1 MASQRRQLTESEMH
15 VGVPLPWNVYDAT
28 GRLLLRSGY
37 VIGTQKQIETL
48 SKFGLFREQ
57 TAADSEKE
65 APLRPAAK
73 LSPFDTINLFQY
85 RLKAIFGEINKS
97 TGAIVKEQITNF
109 AQDVQALCKEDLD
122 AALGALHLD
131 NEGQYTHIHP
141 IHTALLV
148 ELIGKRLGLEEVERQ
163 SIIAAALTA
172 NVGML
177 ELQELLHLQKDG
189 LTARQREEVWG
200 HPERSVA
207 LLKAAG
213 VDDALM
219 LDTVL
224 SHHERMDGSGYP
236 NGLSGTAIAMAV
248 RMIALADTYSAMVT
262 PRAYRA
268 EMQAK
273 EALKEIFLKR
283 GKEIDESLAHVF
295 IKELGIYPP
304 GAFVRLENGEI
315 AVVIRRGKDATHP
328 VVQSII
334 SPRGGAYTAAR
345 RHSCEQE
352 MYQIKEVVRREKN
365 SAVNLRKLWGYE

>member
-1 MASQRRQLTESEMH
+1 MAGQRKQLTESEMH

-37 VIGTQKQIETL
+37 VIGSQKQIETL
-48 SKFGLFREQ
+48 SKFGLFREH
-57 TAADSEKE
+57 TAGDVGKEE
-65 APLRPAAK
+65 APRPVVK

-85 RLKAIFGEINKS
+85 RLKAIFGEIAKPS
-97 TGAIVKEQITNF
+97 GAIVKDQVSKF
-109 AQDVQALCKEDLD
+109 AQDVQVLCVEDFD

-131 NEGQYTHIHP
+131 NEGQYSHIHP

-148 ELIGKRLGLEEVERQ
+148 ELIGKRLGLSDVERQ
-163 SIIAAALTA
+163 SIIAAALMA
-172 NVGML
+172 NIGMV
-177 ELQELLHLQKDG
+177 ELQELLHLQKEP
-189 LTARQREEVWG
+189 LSARQREEVWG
-200 HPERSVA
+200 HPESSVQ

-213 VDDALM
+213 VDDVLM
-219 LDTVL
+219 LETIL
-224 SHHERMDGSGYP
+224 SHHERIDGSGYP
-236 NGLSGTAIAMAV
+236 NGLSGTAIPISV

-273 EALKEIFLKR
+273 EAVKEIFLKR

-328 VVQSII
+328 VVQSIL
-334 SPRGGAYTAAR
+334 SPRGGAYTSAR

-352 MYQIKEVVRREKN
+352 LYHIKEVVRREKN